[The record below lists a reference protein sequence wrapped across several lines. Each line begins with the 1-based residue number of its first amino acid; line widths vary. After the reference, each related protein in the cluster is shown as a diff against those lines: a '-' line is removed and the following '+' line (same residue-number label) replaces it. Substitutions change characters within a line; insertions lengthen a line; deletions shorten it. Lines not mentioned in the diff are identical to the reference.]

1 MPFNVRMVLAQD
13 SMDMIRELANIG
25 VSSAGCTYMDAKG
38 LFRLL
43 RADGI
48 SIPAALI
55 LKQEMLSIGGEAA
68 LHQQTI
74 VHGID
79 TTSVLMMATLSQYT
93 RLNEK
98 LRGQQFGLPKLAEE
112 IEEVLRNITVN
123 SHCVICKK
131 KPLILGART
140 YVMGI
145 VNVTPDS
152 FSDGGHYIEP
162 QVAIEHALA
171 LAEAGADIIDIGGA
185 SSRPGFVEVSSEE
198 EIERIIPV
206 IEGLAPL
213 LDIPISID
221 SDKAK
226 VARAALASGADII
239 NDIWGLQKDP
249 QMALLA
255 AATGAPV
262 IAMHN
267 QDGNY
272 YNDLI
277 GDMMLFFR
285 RSLQIGEEAGMSR
298 EQFILD
304 PGIGFGKTAKQNLE
318 VLRNLEVFC
327 GLGLPLLVGTS
338 RKTFIGKI
346 LDKPVE
352 QRLEGTAVTVA
363 LSIAKGADIVRVHDV
378 EQMSLVARMTD
389 AVLGKR
395 KNG

>member
-1 MPFNVRMVLAQD
+1 MSFNVRMVLAQD

-25 VSSAGCTYMDAKG
+25 VSSAGCTYMDGKG
-38 LFRLL
+38 LFKLL

-48 SIPAALI
+48 PVPAALI
-55 LKQEMLSIGGEAA
+55 LKQEMLSSGGEAA
-68 LHQQTI
+68 LNQQTI
-74 VHGID
+74 VHGVD
-79 TTSVLMMATLSQYT
+79 TTSVLMMATLSQYA

-98 LRGQQFGLPKLAEE
+98 LRLQQFGLPRLAEE
-112 IEEVLRNITVN
+112 IEEVLRNFTVN
-123 SHCVICKK
+123 SHCLICKK
-131 KPLILGART
+131 KPLILGERT
-140 YVMGI
+140 YIMGI

-152 FSDGGHYIEP
+152 FSDGGLYLEP
-162 QVAIEHALA
+162 QIAVEHALA

-185 SSRPGFVEVSSEE
+185 SSRPGFVEVSAEE
-198 EIERIIPV
+198 EIERIMPV

-221 SDKAK
+221 SDKSK

-249 QMALLA
+249 QMAVLA

-267 QDGNY
+267 QDGNS

-285 RSLQIGEEAGMSR
+285 RSLEIGEEAGMSR

-318 VLRNLEVFC
+318 VLRNLEVFG
-327 GLGLPLLVGTS
+327 GLGRPLLVGTS

-346 LDKPVE
+346 LDKPIE

-363 LSIAKGADIVRVHDV
+363 LAIAKGADIVRVHDV

>member
-1 MPFNVRMVLAQD
+1 
-13 SMDMIRELANIG
+13 MDMIRELANIG
-25 VSSAGCTYMDAKG
+25 VSSAGCTYMDGKG
-38 LFRLL
+38 LFKLL

-55 LKQEMLSIGGEAA
+55 LKQEMLSAGGEAA

-74 VHGID
+74 VHGIE
-79 TTSVLMMATLSQYT
+79 TTSVLMMATLSQYA

-98 LRGQQFGLPKLAEE
+98 LRLQQFGLPKLAEE
-112 IEEVLRNITVN
+112 IEEVLRNFTVN

-140 YVMGI
+140 HIMGI

-152 FSDGGHYIEP
+152 FSDGGLYVEP
-162 QVAIEHALA
+162 QIAIEHALA

-185 SSRPGFVEVSSEE
+185 SSRPGFVEISAEE
-198 EIERIIPV
+198 EIERIMPV

-221 SDKAK
+221 SDKSK

-255 AATGAPV
+255 ATTGAPV

-267 QDGNY
+267 RDVNSY
-272 YNDLI
+272 DDLI

-285 RSLQIGEEAGMSR
+285 RSLEIGEEAGMSP

-346 LDKPVE
+346 LDKPIE

-363 LSIAKGADIVRVHDV
+363 LAIAKGADIVRVHDV

>member
-13 SMDMIRELANIG
+13 SMDMIRELAGIG
-25 VSSAGCTYMDAKG
+25 VSSAGCTYMEGKG
-38 LFRLL
+38 LFKLL
-43 RADGI
+43 RADGL

-68 LHQQTI
+68 VHQQAVI
-74 VHGID
+74 HGVD
-79 TTSVLMMATLSQYT
+79 NTSVLLMATISQYE

-98 LRGQQFGLPKLAEE
+98 LRVQQFGLPKLAEE
-112 IEEVLRNITVN
+112 IEEVLRNFTVKG
-123 SHCVICKK
+123 HCVICKK
-131 KPLILGART
+131 KPLILGERT
-140 YVMGI
+140 HIMGI

-152 FSDGGHYIEP
+152 FSDGGLYVEP
-162 QVAIEHALA
+162 QAAIEHALA

-185 SSRPGFVEVSSEE
+185 SSRPGFSEVSAEE
-198 EIERIIPV
+198 EIERIMPV

-226 VARAALASGADII
+226 VARAALVAGADII
-239 NDIWGLQKDP
+239 NDIWGLQRDT
-249 QMALLA
+249 QMAYLA
-255 AATGAPV
+255 AQTGAPV

-267 QDGNY
+267 QDGSN

-277 GDMMLFFR
+277 GDMMLFFH

-318 VLRNLEVFC
+318 VLRNFDVFC

-338 RKTFIGKI
+338 RKTFIGKV
-346 LDKPVE
+346 LDKLVE

-363 LSIAKGADIVRVHDV
+363 LAIAKGADIIRVHDV

-389 AVLGKR
+389 AVIGKR